1 MPSQSRFQP
10 DPPGDRSQL
19 HFPSRKPDVRL
30 HQDVRN
36 EAAKI
41 HQSLLKK
48 LDIALRYFMAY
59 GRPSSVKS
67 TKGVN
72 DGWLRSPLGSN
83 QYYLWWVPPGSSRI
97 PSNEARNAIW
107 IRTVRHHDDTDQR
120 LDIEDINGYEPPLT
134 LETLEDEC
142 SETPWTDRQLQ
153 FIEGDKPVRVLLGR
167 PGSGKTLALWQ
178 AVERRGSQQK
188 QNVLYLTWSSALT
201 DSARAWFDTF
211 TPSNSHVDT
220 QKYTWLLSELCGE
233 NIHHRT
239 LDDSFA
245 SFRTIVE
252 SVYGLKGSWA
262 TDKRRLFSLY
272 AELRAVLL
280 GGTTVCA
287 QAGSQCTDGWLYLEN
302 DEYRK
307 MRQANVGQETVDKL
321 LHWFP
326 LIRRDERLNK
336 QLRKKVFP
344 ELQASLCAGHRL
356 RENNIP
362 DSLVNYDCIVLDEV
376 QDLTLLEFSV
386 VVQLCRG
393 IARHRGRAPWLLISG
408 DEGQT
413 VRPSGFAWE
422 SINPLLS
429 DLLSDHL
436 QQRPEDT
443 SLESNQRSPKRVV
456 EVINR
461 ASNLYTYLSKKKLRP
476 GSQSPERQIETVTAE
491 EENEGR
497 LGYVEIP
504 DLTKASLF
512 LQEMN
517 QTADLKVLSLEDDIP
532 DWVKQTG
539 LRLEVLLTPAEAK
552 GLEYQTVC
560 VLDPGPMLL
569 QIKRI
574 HAVHEAVPELED
586 LERRTRIDHLRVA
599 LSRSTETLIF
609 ADYAPSKAA
618 RAASMKLLGKD
629 AEVYAPEEWDR
640 LVRDRDLLSIP
651 ERVSELTDRAR
662 RNIDQQPV
670 EAWRNIHTAA
680 KLIGDSQAFD
690 TVPLSE
696 TKRVF
701 LEIATRL
708 TVEPHDTVDLEE
720 VNDTTQDFLKAWAW
734 QAEAAAW
741 EALATWAHDHDAP
754 FALFALLNSLT
765 NLDQEQEHHWPQ
777 RALEPVRFEL
787 EGALKRFA
795 KQSDAAI
802 CYIQSDVEG
811 WLRWSQYSG
820 DRKSKARDLLCDAVE
835 TLIQIDE
842 TEWAEKGLQQI
853 DPPEPRLTRQLG
865 QHYEAQGNWA
875 GAREVFQRLD
885 AKEDIDRVLAVW
897 VQDCFDQAN
906 ALWQKEEYKTAL
918 QHIDKA
924 VQLKPSCSLDEFA
937 RDPMKARYFL
947 GNVETWLQRQG
958 VTDKVVGEA
967 RSLRCQAVET
977 LLQAGDANLAAR
989 ILHQVEPPEWQL
1001 AGRVHETQGRLED
1014 ALTAYRRAGS
1024 DQDVHRVQQALGD
1037 AAFARGQELLRQGQY
1052 DAAWDHFDLA
1062 MDQEPSCGSQVWQSV
1077 CAVLDGLNE
1086 AGRHS
1091 AQALL
1096 LTVAVR
1102 YMVDVPAGLHPP
1114 KDIGTARETIQ
1125 ALAGSH
1131 HAEAFW
1137 QLHLWTR
1144 RQTESPLALLKAR
1157 QALGAESS
1165 WLAQALNSR
1174 QPLLRQTLEVAL
1186 DAAADD
1192 PGQAQELLGDVES
1205 WLRLAGA
1212 TGNAADRARSWRC
1225 QAVETLLQ
1233 AGDANLAARMLH
1245 QVEPPDWQLTG
1256 RVHET
1261 QGHLADALA
1270 AYRRAG
1276 SDKDV
1281 LHVQQALGGVAFAR
1295 GQELLRQGQYDA
1307 AWDHFDSAMTQKPSC
1322 GSQVWQSVCAVLD
1335 GLNEAS
1341 LPNEATDKTGR
1352 RAARALLLTA
1362 AVRYMVDVPTGLHPP
1377 EDIGAARET
1386 IQSLAGSHHAEAFW
1400 QLHLWTRRQ
1409 TESPL
1414 ALLKVLQALG
1424 MESSWLEQVLRSR
1437 QSLLRQTLEAALNAA
1452 ADDPGQA
1459 QELLGDVESWLR
1471 LAGAT
1476 GNVANRARSWRC
1488 QAVETLLQAG
1498 NANLAAQILHQV
1510 EPPEWQLAGRVH
1522 ETQGRL
1528 EDALAAY
1535 RRAGSDQ
1542 DVHRVQQALGGA
1554 AFARGQELLRQ
1565 GQYDAAL
1572 QSIDE
1577 AMHWDPSRSL
1587 EELARNSEYAWC
1599 LSGDIEAWLRLRA
1612 TAGNVVE
1619 RVRILRGQAV
1629 ETLIQAKQ
1637 ADWAAHILEQM
1648 KLPDP
1653 HLTEQLG
1660 HLYEKQGQWEKAL
1673 DALEKTL
1680 NSFMES
1686 AAQEDALRVRTT
1698 VVHICFDRGNV
1709 LLQEKA
1715 CDQAIAKFDRV
1726 MDLDPNHAKACIARG
1741 KAWCGVGKPEEAM
1754 VDHDRAHKLCAGNA
1768 ESECQ
1773 AALFNLLGLVHE
1785 CQGEYKPAIKRFDRA
1800 IKLSAARSNKR
1811 GLTLH
1816 DSAEAWQDSAEAWR
1830 HKERIYDTLGKTREA
1845 GEARELAYICEHW
1858 ARRARQ
1864 GKLVRG
1870 KDM

>member
-1 MPSQSRFQP
+1 
-10 DPPGDRSQL
+10 
-19 HFPSRKPDVRL
+19 
-30 HQDVRN
+30 
-36 EAAKI
+36 
-41 HQSLLKK
+41 
-48 LDIALRYFMAY
+48 MAY

-83 QYYLWWVPPGSSRI
+83 QYYLWWVK
-97 PSNEARNAIW
+97 NHNAIW
-107 IRTVRHHDDTDQR
+107 IRTVRHHDRTDER
-120 LDIEDINGYEPPLT
+120 LDIDNIDRYEPL
-134 LETLEDEC
+134 LQKTLEDEY
-142 SETPWTDRQLQ
+142 SETPWTDSQLQ
-153 FIEGDKPVRVLLGR
+153 FIEGDRPVRVLRGR

-178 AVERRGSQQK
+178 AVERRDDQR
-188 QNVLYLTWSSALT
+188 VLYLTWSSALT
-201 DSARAWFDTF
+201 DSARAWFGTF
-211 TPSNSHVDT
+211 TPSDSHVDI
-220 QKYTWLLSELCGE
+220 QEYTWLLSQLCE
-233 NIHHRT
+233 KDIHPRT

-245 SFRTIVE
+245 SFRTLVE
-252 SVYGLKGSWA
+252 SIHRLKGSWA

-287 QAGSQCTDGWLYLEN
+287 QADSQCTNGWLYLEN
-302 DEYRK
+302 DVYRK
-307 MRQANVGQETVDKL
+307 ERQDDVGQKTADRL
-321 LHWFP
+321 LDLFDD
-326 LIRRDERLNK
+326 IRRNEGLNE
-336 QLRKKVFP
+336 QLKKKVFP
-344 ELQASLCAGHRL
+344 ELQASLLAGRQL

-362 DSLVNYDCIVLDEV
+362 DSLVHYDRIVLDEV

-393 IARHRGRAPWLLISG
+393 IARHRGHAPWLLISG

-422 SINPLLS
+422 SINP
-429 DLLSDHL
+429 LLSDHL

-461 ASNLYTYLSKKKLRP
+461 ASNLYKYLSKKKLRP
-476 GSQSPERQIETVTAE
+476 GSQSPELQIETVTAE
-491 EENEGR
+491 EEGNTPNEGR
-497 LGYVEIP
+497 LGYVAIP
-504 DLTKASLF
+504 DLNRATQF
-512 LQEMN
+512 LQDMN
-517 QTADLKVLSLEDDIP
+517 QTADLKVLSLEDDMP

-569 QIKRI
+569 QIKGSQT
-574 HAVHEAVPELED
+574 APKDVPELED

-609 ADYAPSKAA
+609 ADYDPSEDE
-618 RAASMKLLGKD
+618 RAESMALLGKD
-629 AEVYAPEEWDR
+629 AEECAPEKWDR

-690 TVPLSE
+690 TVTLSE

-741 EALATWAHDHDAP
+741 EALATWAYDHDAP
-754 FALFALLNSLT
+754 FALFTLLNSLT

-853 DPPEPRLTRQLG
+853 EPPEPRLTRQLG
-865 QHYEAQGNWA
+865 QHYEAQENWA
-875 GAREVFQRLD
+875 GALEVFQRLD
-885 AKEDIDRVLAVW
+885 AKEEDIDRVLAAW
-897 VQDCFDQAN
+897 VQDCFHQAD
-906 ALWQKEEYKTAL
+906 ALWQKEEYETAL
-918 QHIDKA
+918 QHIDKS
-924 VQLKPSCSLDEFA
+924 VQLKPNCSLDEFA

-977 LLQAGDANLAAR
+977 LLQAGNANLAAR
-989 ILHQVEPPEWQL
+989 ILKQVEPPEWQL
-1001 AGRVHETQGRLED
+1001 AGRVHEMQERLED
-1014 ALTAYRRAGS
+1014 ALAAYRKAGS

-1052 DAAWDHFDLA
+1052 DAAWDHLDSA
-1062 MDQEPSCGSQVWQSV
+1062 MDQEPSRGSQVWQSV
-1077 CAVLDGLNE
+1077 CAVLDGLHEASLPNE
-1086 AGRHS
+1086 ATDETGRRA
-1091 AQALL
+1091 AQTLL
-1096 LTVAVR
+1096 LTTAVR
-1102 YMVDVPAGLHPP
+1102 YMVDVPVDLHPP

-1144 RQTESPLALLKAR
+1144 RQTESPLALLQAR
-1157 QALGAESS
+1157 QVLGTESS
-1165 WLAQALNSR
+1165 WLEQALRAR
-1174 QPLLRQTLEVAL
+1174 QPLLRQTLEAAL

-1192 PGQAQELLGDVES
+1192 PGQTPELLGDVES

-1212 TGNAADRARSWRC
+1212 TDNVADRTRSWRC

-1233 AGDANLAARMLH
+1233 AGDANLAERILH
-1245 QVEPPDWQLTG
+1245 QVEPPEWQLAG

-1261 QGHLADALA
+1261 QGRLEDALA
-1270 AYRRAG
+1270 AYRRIG

-1281 LHVQQALGGVAFAR
+1281 LRVQHALGGVAFAR

-1322 GSQVWQSVCAVLD
+1322 GSQVWQSICAVLD
-1335 GLNEAS
+1335 RLNEAS
-1341 LPNEATDKTGR
+1341 LPNEATDETGR

-1362 AVRYMVDVPTGLHPP
+1362 ALRYMVDVPVELHPP
-1377 EDIGAARET
+1377 KDIGTARET

-1414 ALLKVLQALG
+1414 ALLKTLQALG
-1424 MESSWLEQVLRSR
+1424 AESNWLEQALSSR
-1437 QSLLRQTLEAALNAA
+1437 QPRLRQTLETALDAA

-1471 LAGAT
+1471 LTEAT
-1476 GNVANRARSWRC
+1476 SNVADRARSWRC

-1498 NANLAAQILHQV
+1498 DANLAERILHQV
-1510 EPPEWQLAGRVH
+1510 EPPEWQLKGRVH
-1522 ETQGRL
+1522 EMQERL

-1648 KLPDP
+1648 EPPDP

-1686 AAQEDALRVRTT
+1686 AAQEDALRVKTT

-1754 VDHDRAHKLCAGNA
+1754 VDHDRARKLCAGNA
-1768 ESECQ
+1768 ECK
-1773 AALFNLLGLVHE
+1773 AALFNLRGLVHE
-1785 CQGEYKPAIKRFDRA
+1785 CQGEYKKALRHFDRAIKRFDHI
-1800 IKLSAARSNKR
+1800 IKRSDRIIKRSAARSNKR
-1811 GLTLH
+1811 DLALHKRGLAL
-1816 DSAEAWQDSAEAWR
+1816 QDSAEVWR
-1830 HKERIYDTLGKTREA
+1830 HKERIYDTLDKTREA
-1845 GEARELAYICEHW
+1845 RESRWRADIREHRIEANW
-1858 ARRARQ
+1858 
-1864 GKLVRG
+1864 
-1870 KDM
+1870 